1 MTEARDVV
9 ERYLAA
15 YYSGDAQEAR
25 RYLADD
31 LTFAGPGAASATADA
46 YLRASA
52 HAMGLMRGAETHR
65 IFADGPD
72 VGVFHDLR
80 LDHPVGAIAVAS
92 WYHVE
97 GDKIAA
103 IRTVFDTAPFAAG
116 ARQPTGETAVD
127 PVCGMA
133 VATAGAVATRR
144 HEGTT
149 YYFCTPGCSAAF
161 EEAPEKYLASSR

>member
-1 MTEARDVV
+1 MTEARGVV
-9 ERYLAA
+9 EQYLAA
-15 YYSGDAQEAR
+15 YYGGDAHAAR

-31 LTFAGPGAASATADA
+31 LQFAGPGAAFSSADA

-52 HAMGLMRGAETHR
+52 HALRAMRGAQTHKV
-65 IFADGPD
+65 FVDGAD

-80 LDHPVGAIAVAS
+80 LDHPVGSLAIAS

-103 IRTVFDTAPFAAG
+103 IRTVFDAAPFAAG
-116 ARQPTGETAVD
+116 PGGPSGETAID

-133 VATAGAVATRR
+133 VPTASAAATRS
-144 HEGTT
+144 HAGTT
-149 YYFCTPGCSAAF
+149 YSFCSAGCAAAF
-161 EEAPEKYLASSR
+161 EREPERYLASSR

>member
-1 MTEARDVV
+1 MTEPRDVV
-9 ERYLAA
+9 ERYLDA
-15 YYSGDAQEAR
+15 YYGGDAQAAR

-31 LTFAGPGAASATADA
+31 LAFTGPGAAYSTADE

-52 HAMGLMRGAETHR
+52 HAMRLMKGAATHKV
-65 IFADGPD
+65 FVDGPD

-80 LDHPVGAIAVAS
+80 LDHPVGSIAIAS

-97 GDKIAA
+97 GDKIAS

-116 ARQPTGETAVD
+116 AGEPSGETAVD

-133 VATAGAVATRR
+133 VPTAGAAATRS
-144 HEGTT
+144 HAGTT
-149 YYFCTPGCSAAF
+149 YSFCSPGCAAAF
-161 EEAPEKYLASSR
+161 EQEPERYLASSR